1 MAAGLFESRSYNTSP
16 VSAFRTTACKV
27 PSCGLEACSS
37 TEQERRVVAVGEAD
51 GLADS
56 EAVGDSVGIG
66 TIFDP
71 PPVTAKP
78 PMMSV
83 RTRSPEPDPM
93 RTSRR

>member
-1 MAAGLFESRSYNTSP
+1 MVT
-16 VSAFRTTACKV
+16 
-27 PSCGLEACSS
+27 
-37 TEQERRVVAVGEAD
+37 VGEAD

-56 EAVGDSVGIG
+56 EAVGDSVGVG
-66 TIFDP
+66 PRFEL

>member
-1 MAAGLFESRSYNTSP
+1 M
-16 VSAFRTTACKV
+16 
-27 PSCGLEACSS
+27 
-37 TEQERRVVAVGEAD
+37 VAVGEAD

-56 EAVGDSVGIG
+56 EAVGDSVGVG
-66 TIFDP
+66 PRFEL

-83 RTRSPEPDPM
+83 RTKSPEPDPM